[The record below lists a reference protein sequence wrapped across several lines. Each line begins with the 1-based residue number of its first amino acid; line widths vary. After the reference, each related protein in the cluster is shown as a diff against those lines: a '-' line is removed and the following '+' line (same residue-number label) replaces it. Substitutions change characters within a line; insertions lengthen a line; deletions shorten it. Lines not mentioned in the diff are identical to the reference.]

1 MSESQPGPG
10 RGAPEWHLIVAALA
24 VLMAGAVIMVDLFV
38 GDSLNA
44 ATAAVAASFTTAAVA
59 IAHRRGHK

>member
-1 MSESQPGPG
+1 MN
-10 RGAPEWHLIVAALA
+10 WHLAVAALA
-24 VLMAGAVIMVDLFV
+24 VLVAGAVLVIDLFR

-59 IAHRRGHK
+59 IAHRQGHK